1 MPALIHPIHPKL
13 LAGKSKVRII
23 NTHHDVDLDNELRK
37 GKEGGDK
44 ELDEEE
50 AVEGGSLGVP
60 RTYEQSEGER
70 LASVNLLHSDRVA
83 CLMMMRAGE
92 HGKSSG
98 WLGAGDDTLVTPV
111 GTELMI

>member
-83 CLMMMRAGE
+83 CLMMRAGE
-92 HGKSSG
+92 RRISKSSG
-98 WLGAGDDTLVTPV
+98 CWLGAGDDTPV
-111 GTELMI
+111 GNTGGV